1 ELDAAQAT
9 LEQLEKQYGLLRGIS
24 DTGEQS
30 LTALAQQAR
39 SAIAA
44 EEIARSQISV
54 IEQQLEAA
62 QSQYNA
68 LMGIDGT
75 LATGFSSVVAAL
87 AAFEKAAQT
96 VKDVA
101 AGGGSGSSLTRGQQY
116 IVNNPDLLDAYL
128 TDPEYAAMGA

>member
-1 ELDAAQAT
+1 
-9 LEQLEKQYGLLRGIS
+9 
-24 DTGEQS
+24 
-30 LTALAQQAR
+30 
-39 SAIAA
+39 
-44 EEIARSQISV
+44 
-54 IEQQLEAA
+54 
-62 QSQYNA
+62 
-68 LMGIDGT
+68 

-128 TDPEYAAMGA
+128 TDPEYAAMGADGFASWHWEKYGKNEAGTPGRASYDVGTSYVPQDMTANIHKG